1 MKELRDFLKEASKLI
16 IRILLF
22 VLPLVL
28 LVALYRL
35 LF

>member
-1 MKELRDFLKEASKLI
+1 MKELKKMFQESIGLI

-22 VLPLVL
+22 VLPIVL
-28 LVALYRL
+28 LVALYHI